1 MFKLYIR
8 EKAVAERLIYEL
20 NINYKNNSY
29 YAVRKQVNEDLYIIN
44 IGITESLMVRIS
56 VKFKENGKVD
66 YKLLNTEK
74 EDVDLLCNFF
84 KV

>member
-44 IGITESLMVRIS
+44 IGITES
-56 VKFKENGKVD
+56 
-66 YKLLNTEK
+66 
-74 EDVDLLCNFF
+74 
-84 KV
+84 